1 MSQREATTTRLD
13 LDPDLVRRAKIAF
26 ARRKGK
32 PSRGLRLEEIHFR
45 PMLDEA
51 VEEFLPV
58 VISGLKSAGFRKSDP
73 KPKQRPVTE
82 VTWEELGDQAKLVD
96 VSRVQL
102 VRAVLE
108 LLARAGKR

>member
-1 MSQREATTTRLD
+1 MAEREAITTRLD

-26 ARRKGK
+26 ARRMGR
-32 PSRGLRLEEIHFR
+32 STRGRRLEEIHFR
-45 PMLDEA
+45 PMLDAA

-58 VISGLKSAGFRKSDP
+58 VINALKSAGFRSSAP

-82 VTWEELGDQAKLVD
+82 ATWTELGAQAKLVD

-108 LLARAGKR
+108 LLSRSSKR